1 MYPWVWHCCCNTTI
15 YLNVQVSR
23 QDVCDWGEVITWRQ
37 RAYPFT
43 FLSLSSRRSLQEKR
57 IHEKPGKN
65 LQTCEASNTRWSRWF
80 SRQGSMLI
88 ILLSWLNCSLLV
100 FVIYLKYWKSLSIW
114 IITKTIISNVYT
126 FQCWHVSEG
135 NRHVLNRGDSIS
147 GTCRDQ
153 QEAYSSGPTPG
164 PRTGGWA
171 AGLQDCDGD
180 RFVGTLTFPL
190 RVWSKST
197 RNIVKSF
204 KCVDTKQRI
213 WIFVQRCH

>member
-1 MYPWVWHCCCNTTI
+1 MTNVYCIVIKHILIYIIILFVCPWVWHCCCNTTI
-15 YLNVQVSR
+15 YLYMQVSR
-23 QDVCDWGEVITWRQ
+23 QDICDWGEVITWRQ

-100 FVIYLKYWKSLSIW
+100 FVIYLKCWKSLSIW

-126 FQCWHVSEG
+126 FQRWHVSEG
-135 NRHVLNRGDSIS
+135 NRHVLNRGD
-147 GTCRDQ
+147 
-153 QEAYSSGPTPG
+153 
-164 PRTGGWA
+164 
-171 AGLQDCDGD
+171 
-180 RFVGTLTFPL
+180 
-190 RVWSKST
+190 
-197 RNIVKSF
+197 
-204 KCVDTKQRI
+204 
-213 WIFVQRCH
+213 